1 MFLLK
6 SQLTATAA
14 TTARTLKKRAATF
27 ATALT
32 WARSEPTLKYVSQTI
47 IYRNNIFP
55 QGPLHHG
62 AGQDLVPAAL
72 CLRQGGVRH
81 LAAGGRLRR
90 GTGWGFFLKKMWEI
104 IKKFLFFFSAGYLYC
119 EDCYG
124 KYLAPDCE
132 KCRKKI
138 TGVSK
143 ETFL

>member
-1 MFLLK
+1 M
-6 SQLTATAA
+6 
-14 TTARTLKKRAATF
+14 
-27 ATALT
+27 
-32 WARSEPTLKYVSQTI
+32 
-47 IYRNNIFP
+47 

-90 GTGWGFFLKKMWEI
+90 GTGWGFFLKKLWEI
-104 IKKFLFFFSAGYLYC
+104 IKKFLFFFSVGYLYC

-143 ETFL
+143 ETFLKSNYRRNLSKTQKIKGFQLVFARFTLSLIELFFLVLNSQGTYVQ